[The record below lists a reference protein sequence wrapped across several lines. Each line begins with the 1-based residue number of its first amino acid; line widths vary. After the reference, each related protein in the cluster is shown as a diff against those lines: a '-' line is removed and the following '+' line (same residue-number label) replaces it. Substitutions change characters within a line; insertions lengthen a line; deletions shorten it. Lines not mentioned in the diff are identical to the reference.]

1 MKKSQKNMVKIS
13 ASIVSLGILL
23 FGYNQ
28 CIIDNKTNAP
38 RRTTAGEQSNP
49 QSLTPDEPGY
59 SHDYDF
65 DQDPDYVN
73 EDNPLPDPVPPIMEA
88 ETLRNERIDH
98 GIKNFEQINMTM
110 SYVTG
115 VPSTEAAVRNVYNEV
130 VAQLPTDN
138 ELKSFAPSNQV
149 GITKLAIE
157 YCDRAVE
164 NASLREQI
172 WPGIRFQDNLNAVM
186 TPANQSLIVSQTMNR
201 FIGQAVLPQ
210 DVELAMDLELR
221 DLVPFLM
228 NGEQNN
234 NTSTRRVVK
243 GVCTAV
249 LASLPLYL
257 L

>member
-1 MKKSQKNMVKIS
+1 MKVSKKNILKITGS
-13 ASIVSLGILL
+13 VLTLSLLL

-38 RRTTAGEQSNP
+38 RRTTAGEQSN
-49 QSLTPDEPGY
+49 QQTNSNTPTY
-59 SHDYDF
+59 SHEYDF
-65 DQDPDYVN
+65 DQDPDYML
-73 EDNPLPDPVPPIMEA
+73 EDNPLPMPMPPIVEA
-88 ETLRNERIDH
+88 ETLRNERIEH

-115 VPSTEAAVRNVYNEV
+115 ISSTENVIRNAYNEV

-138 ELKSFAPSNQV
+138 ELKSFSASNQV

-164 NASLREQI
+164 SATAREQI
-172 WPGIRFQDNLNAVM
+172 WPGIRFQDNLNTVM
-186 TPANQSLIVSQTMNR
+186 TPANQSLIVQQTMHK
-201 FIGQAVLPQ
+201 FIGQGVLPRE
-210 DVELAMDLELR
+210 VELAMDLELR
-221 DLVPFLM
+221 DMLPFLIT
-228 NGEQNN
+228 GEQNN
-234 NTSTRRVVK
+234 AASTRRVVK